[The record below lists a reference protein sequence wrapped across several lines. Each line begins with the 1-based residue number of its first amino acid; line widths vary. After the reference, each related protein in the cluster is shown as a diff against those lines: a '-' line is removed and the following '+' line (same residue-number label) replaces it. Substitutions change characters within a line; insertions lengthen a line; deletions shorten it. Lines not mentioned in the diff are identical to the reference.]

1 MKDGGGIYV
10 SGTSASV
17 EIVASTLDSNTA
29 RRNGGFAYV
38 YQGSLGVT
46 ESVIA
51 NGTAVYD
58 GAAVYSKDT
67 VSIANSIVTGFGSP
81 EEEECYDSNHGA
93 GNAFGQ
99 QCSAYGL
106 DSTCGDQYD
115 DIDFTAADMC
125 CWCDGGSATWQHSI
139 FYQTAT
145 DASLSVDSSTF
156 QNNEL
161 AALNAEYAE
170 TVVIRNCEGLAI
182 IDMQGSDVLDCD
194 TQEGYCLADYCTDT
208 EIGFKVRARACIPV
222 ILTITACCPPDTV
235 LLRPGWHPNR
245 RKSTLSLQ
253 CRNVRSRG
261 RDQRTVHAVD
271 G

>member
-29 RRNGGFAYV
+29 RRNGGFANV

-93 GNAFGQ
+93 SNFYALE
-99 QCSAYGL
+99 CSYY
-106 DSTCGDQYD
+106 DSHSTFCSDQYD
-115 DIDFTAADMC
+115 DFDFTAHDMC
-125 CWCDGGSATWQHSI
+125 CWCGGGSATWQHNILYHTSSAAI
-139 FYQTAT
+139 
-145 DASLSVDSSTF
+145 LSVDSSTF
-156 QNNEL
+156 QNSEL

-208 EIGFKVRARACIPV
+208 EIGFEVRARVYTSDTHNNSMLSFRHSATAIRMASKPTQIYLVSPAQKCPIPWSGP
-222 ILTITACCPPDTV
+222 ANC
-235 LLRPGWHPNR
+235 
-245 RKSTLSLQ
+245 
-253 CRNVRSRG
+253 SRC
-261 RDQRTVHAVD
+261 
-271 G
+271 